1 MNPQTTDAAAPAGAA
16 LDERLRRRL
25 ATYATAGPAATQ
37 PWDAGDARRTTWAA
51 IEPAAPPA
59 ATAAPLAELPRT
71 LPELSAERNQRARRA
86 RRAWHAW
93 HAWQGYAQA
102 LSLLLAGFVA
112 SFGGVFAALLLLAHV
127 RA

>member
-1 MNPQTTDAAAPAGAA
+1 MNPQTNDAAAPAGAA

-71 LPELSAERNQRARRA
+71 LPELSAERNQRAWR
-86 RRAWHAW
+86 
-93 HAWQGYAQA
+93 AWQGYAQA